1 MPFRPLTA
9 LSGEALETK
18 LKDQYKLPGPYI
30 QYLKKSGQLTDK
42 SAFDNKYNGMLRS
55 YITKT
60 AAREDHDKKIGNLN
74 DNGDLTPLSFRL
86 FEGCLCRNYCLLND
100 IVL

>member
-1 MPFRPLTA
+1 MDHSRFTVQLAGVTASFMFEEQEKNLGKAAWDALTA

-18 LKDQYKLPGPYI
+18 LKDPYKLPGPYI

-60 AAREDHDKKIGNLN
+60 AAREDHDKKKKSA
-74 DNGDLTPLSFRL
+74 T
-86 FEGCLCRNYCLLND
+86 
-100 IVL
+100 